1 METAIQNLITARHRV
16 LHLSIHSFAP
26 VLDGRIRRTDI
37 GLLFDPRRNRERE
50 FCTRWR
56 DGIRKSNPGLSV
68 HFNLPYRG
76 SMDGLTSAMRKRW
89 REDAYLGIE
98 LEVNQKFF
106 SAENRAAGKRVR
118 ETIVRTLLQ
127 HLRESAV
134 P

>member
-1 METAIQNLITARHRV
+1 
-16 LHLSIHSFAP
+16 
-26 VLDGRIRRTDI
+26 
-37 GLLFDPRRNRERE
+37 
-50 FCTRWR
+50 
-56 DGIRKSNPGLSV
+56 
-68 HFNLPYRG
+68 
-76 SMDGLTSAMRKRW
+76 MDGLTSAMRKRW